1 MKHFNT
7 FKQIILLIFPLL
19 LLTLSCNNTSPKTG
33 QSELTVHLSTSNNAD
48 VIEGEFFLQRNSGK
62 SRVYRSFAI
71 ENVVSFT
78 EIETGNYSLMLNSQK
93 IEDNIS
99 ISEHTHNHFINLE
112 KTELKEIMEKARQT
126 YLDTVIRE
134 YYPGATI
141 DLVSFKPFIGI
152 FNGSLVA
159 VFHGVD
165 SPRDRN
171 IVIDSKIGNLTFY
184 WPHKYS
190 IRVWNDDTIYELF
203 EAYELDLLTDENL
216 SSIYNSHWKHFGNEN
231 WWIDKSLLNAE
242 MERRL
247 LYDYMDFA
255 PSIRREERFVVT
267 ISINKYYGIFN
278 NCYVLALCSGSWL
291 LIDVFGI
298 EETVAGRY
306 FGYPYIGNEILVWN
320 EGDFY
325 RLGQAYEENLLTDDS
340 IEAIWHQFQEH
351 FGWNKDE

>member
-1 MKHFNT
+1 MKHFNS

-33 QSELTVHLSTSNNAD
+33 QSELTVHLSTSNDRD
-48 VIEGEFFLQRNSGK
+48 VINGEFSLQRNSGK
-62 SRVYRSFAI
+62 SLIYRSFARSS
-71 ENVVSFT
+71 VVSFT

-141 DLVSFKPFIGI
+141 DLVSFTPFIGI
-152 FNGSLVA
+152 FNSSLIA
-159 VFHGVD
+159 VFSDGD
-165 SPRDRN
+165 FPGQYSD
-171 IVIDSKIGNLTFY
+171 IAIDSKIGNLTFY
-184 WPHKYS
+184 WPHKHP
-190 IRVWNDDTIYELF
+190 ILVWNDDTIYELF

-255 PSIRREERFVVT
+255 PSIRREERFVET

-278 NCYVLALCSGSWL
+278 NCYVLALCSVSLL
-291 LIDVFGI
+291 LIEIVGI

-306 FGYPYIGNEILVWN
+306 FEYPKIGNEIFVWH
-320 EGDFY
+320 EGEFY
-325 RLGQAYEENLLTDDS
+325 RLGQAYNENLLTDDD
-340 IEAIWHQFQEH
+340 IETIWHQFREQ
-351 FGWNKDE
+351 FGWNK